1 MICTVFLKRILLNLA
16 TYIIIQHIKTLH
28 DKLLGK
34 ERCFSEKK
42 KIISFYNAKIEIILK
57 IGSRV
62 GKRSIKKDDKQIL
75 RSLSKL

>member
-28 DKLLGK
+28 DNLLGK

-42 KIISFYNAKIEIILK
+42 IISCYNAKIEIILK